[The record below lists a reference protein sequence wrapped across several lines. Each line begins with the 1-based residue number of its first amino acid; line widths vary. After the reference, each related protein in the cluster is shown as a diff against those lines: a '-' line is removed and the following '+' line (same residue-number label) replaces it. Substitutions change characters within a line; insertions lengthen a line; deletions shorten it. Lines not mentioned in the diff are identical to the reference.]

1 LYYCIIDS
9 FSVCNVRPARPVLS
23 RAPCLGTA
31 RGCLSLPCKSSK
43 ERAPQRAGKRPF
55 PFSECKSTAR
65 KRHGQANTPLFSKKI
80 TGRRDREGKST
91 GKTRDTTAEWEDHDG
106 RTRNATERRGKE
118 NALLIIYIREYGK
131 EAEANALDWQLFDF
145 KQKEVLYEMGRTK
158 ILISSLYP
166 YYSCRSHAFLK
177 KLRHAA

>member
-80 TGRRDREGKST
+80 TGRREREGKST

-118 NALLIIYIREYGK
+118 NALLIIYKGIREKRKMPKRRGLATK
-131 EAEANALDWQLFDF
+131 KVAFEELAHSQCFCL
-145 KQKEVLYEMGRTK
+145 KKHIK
-158 ILISSLYP
+158 ILFYKSY
-166 YYSCRSHAFLK
+166 CE
-177 KLRHAA
+177 